1 MDVKFVN
8 PFIESF
14 RNVMGQLGFSD
25 IKTGKLTVKE
35 KKFSGTGVVITVGI
49 IGQVTGNIAYVID
62 VENAKQ
68 IASKMMMGMPVE
80 ELDPM
85 SRSALSELSNMLSA
99 NAATSF
105 SNLGV
110 LIDISPPSF
119 FEGDNIEVT
128 MSSEK
133 SLCIQLV
140 ADGIAVDVNI
150 SFDKI

>member
-14 RNVMGQLGFSD
+14 RNVMSQLGFSD

-35 KKFSGTGVVITVGI
+35 KTFSGKGVVITVGI
-49 IGQVTGNIAYVID
+49 VGQITGNIAYVID
-62 VENAKQ
+62 TENAKKV
-68 IASKMMMGMPVE
+68 ASQMMMGMPVE

-105 SNLGV
+105 SNLDV

-119 FEGDNIEVT
+119 FEGDDIDVT

-133 SLCIQLV
+133 SLCIQLL